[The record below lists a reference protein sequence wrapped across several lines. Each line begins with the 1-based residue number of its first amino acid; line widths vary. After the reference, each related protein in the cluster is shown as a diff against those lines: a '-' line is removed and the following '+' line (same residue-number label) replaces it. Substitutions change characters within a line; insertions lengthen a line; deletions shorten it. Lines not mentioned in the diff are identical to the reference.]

1 MATKVVLF
9 FVLEKNWLEKGPPPE
24 TKLMLL
30 GMVGGKVSKSFALF
44 FTMMIWMDGRTT
56 DRQMEAVHDVHMD
69 FNNCD
74 EVDSARSKIAMIT
87 LSSVFVFPI
96 RVPPCPRLS

>member
-1 MATKVVLF
+1 MMRRFLATKVVLF

-44 FTMMIWMDGRTT
+44 FTMMIWMDGRTDGQT
-56 DRQMEAVHDVHMD
+56 DGG
-69 FNNCD
+69 
-74 EVDSARSKIAMIT
+74 S
-87 LSSVFVFPI
+87 P
-96 RVPPCPRLS
+96 